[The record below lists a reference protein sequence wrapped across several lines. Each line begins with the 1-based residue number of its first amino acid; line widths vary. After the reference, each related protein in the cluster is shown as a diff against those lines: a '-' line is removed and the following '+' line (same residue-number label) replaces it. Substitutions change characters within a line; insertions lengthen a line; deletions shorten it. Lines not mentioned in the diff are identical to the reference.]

1 MSVSVTLNDLIAG
14 ARPTGVLFVVG
25 VEAGNIIKLI
35 QLMIFGSEIVVINLD
50 QDLQQINHKNSQEIK
65 NEA

>member
-1 MSVSVTLNDLIAG
+1 MVSVSVTLNDLIAG

-35 QLMIFGSEIVVINLD
+35 QLMIFGTGRKIVVINSD
-50 QDLQQINHKNSQEIK
+50 
-65 NEA
+65 